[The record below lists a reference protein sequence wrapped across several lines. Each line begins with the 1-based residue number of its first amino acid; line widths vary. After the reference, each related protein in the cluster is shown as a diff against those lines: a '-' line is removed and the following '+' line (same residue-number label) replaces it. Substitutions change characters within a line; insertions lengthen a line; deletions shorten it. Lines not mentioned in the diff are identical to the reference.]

1 MLSLLRRRRVL
12 ASVCAVAVLAGG
24 GVLWVRGHAATPNYR
39 LTTATKGTVTETVD
53 VSGTLLSTGE
63 ADLDFTASGRVASV
77 LVQPGD
83 HVTAGETLAT
93 LDTTTLQQSVTT
105 AQGQVSTA
113 QAQLSSAQTQL
124 ADTEAVNSQSVAA
137 AQATVVSQQN
147 QVNTDQSQVDSACA
161 GSGSGSTQC
170 QQDQSQLSK
179 DQAQL
184 QSDVN
189 ALSAAELHARQSDD
203 SAQAAVTN
211 SQLALQNANNNLSTA
226 QQPLG
231 NATLVAPVA
240 GVVGLVNIATGQTVS
255 GTGGGGGSS
264 SSTSSSS
271 SGGGSSSSG
280 HAITIIG
287 PGQFEVQGTVSDTQ
301 VGLVAPGQ
309 RVRVTPAGATEA
321 VDGKLTAVAAEATVS
336 SGVASYQVRA
346 LLDPTAEGL
355 HAGAAATMSIIVKQA
370 VEVLTVPV
378 SAVHSQGGQTYVEVP
393 DATGTGTTNVQVTV
407 GIEDTSRAE
416 ITQGLSEGQ
425 QIVLAVISSSTP
437 TTSGGAG
444 GFGFGGGARGGGGGG
459 GGCAGRALGGG

>member
-1 MLSLLRRRRVL
+1 MVSLLRRRRVL

-39 LTTATKGTVTETVD
+39 LTTATRGTVTQTVD

-105 AQGQVSTA
+105 AQGQVGTA

-124 ADTEAVNSQSVAA
+124 ADTEAVNSESVAA

-147 QVNTDQSQVDSACA
+147 QVGTDQSQVDNACA
-161 GSGSGSTQC
+161 GPGSGSMQC

-211 SQLALQNANNNLSTA
+211 AQLALQNANNNLSAA

-240 GVVGLVNIATGQTVS
+240 GVVGLVNIAGGQTVS

-264 SSTSSSS
+264 SSSTS

-309 RVRVTPAGATEA
+309 RVRVTPAGSTEA

-393 DATGTGTTNVQVTV
+393 DSTGAGTTNVQVTV
-407 GIEDTSRAE
+407 GIEDTSHAE
-416 ITQGLSEGQ
+416 ITQGLTEGQ

-444 GFGFGGGARGGGGGG
+444 GFGFGGGGRGGGGGG
-459 GGCAGRALGGG
+459 GAGRGLGGG